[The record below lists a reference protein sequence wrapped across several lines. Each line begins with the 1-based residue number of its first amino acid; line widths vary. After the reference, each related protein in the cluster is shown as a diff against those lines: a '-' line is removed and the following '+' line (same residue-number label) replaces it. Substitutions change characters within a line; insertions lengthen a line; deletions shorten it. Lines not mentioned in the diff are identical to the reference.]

1 MESTETIVRKIAL
14 LQCKTIIR
22 DSSRTSEAYVL
33 KIAVEAGR
41 YYTYHRAIRAKSDSQ
56 RPIVSMRA
64 LRVFAF
70 ALRPYNLP

>member
-1 MESTETIVRKIAL
+1 MHKLKVFLITIVSAVLMYCTLEYESTDTIVRKIAR

-41 YYTYHRAIRAKSDSQ
+41 Y
-56 RPIVSMRA
+56 
-64 LRVFAF
+64 
-70 ALRPYNLP
+70 